1 MARVEVKWR
10 QAGFREAR
18 TSPKVLAEL
27 VKRAE
32 RIAAASGEGFEVDS
46 GVTGG
51 RGRARASVRTATRAA
66 VVKNARDNTLL
77 RNLDAGRG

>member
-1 MARVEVKWR
+1 MARVDVKWR
-10 QAGFREAR
+10 LAGFREAR

-32 RIAAASGEGFEVDS
+32 RIAAASGDGFEVDS
-46 GVTGG
+46 QITGG

-66 VVKNARDNTLL
+66 VKKNAREQTLL
-77 RNLDAGRG
+77 RNLDRGKG